1 MPTQR
6 IIIDEARLKQ
16 NVLAYLRSPAAEPVF
31 QELAIPFY
39 LCCIMAAV
47 LLCAGMCMLP
57 TVIWTLA
64 GVEML
69 WSLLK
74 LEPFKPAFE
83 NPRQKAESLVPL
95 IGHGIIIGPD
105 RSQQGMPKRFG
116 LVLGSF
122 QSLAQCP
129 PDWLAQNAKAFAQM
143 YLDRSGSIPRE
154 EEAIRALLADDHYRP
169 NRRRPVPEPQAQ
181 RCQLWLFDAELE
193 VEQGRETPFAT
204 VLFAFVADPGEKG
217 ELIQIPWS
225 VVQDAVAVLD

>member
-6 IIIDEARLKQ
+6 IIIDETRLKQ

-31 QELAIPFY
+31 QELAIPFF

-95 IGHGIIIGPD
+95 IGHGIIIGPN
-105 RSQQGMPKRFG
+105 QGMPKHFG

-122 QSLAQCP
+122 QSLTQCP
-129 PDWLAQNAKAFAQM
+129 PDWLAQNAKAFAKM
-143 YLDRSGSIPRE
+143 YLDRSGPIAPE
-154 EEAIRALLADDHYRP
+154 EEAIRALLADDNYRP
-169 NRRRPVPEPQAQ
+169 NRRRLVPEPQAQ

-193 VEQGRETPFAT
+193 IEQGRHTPFAT
-204 VLFAFVADPGEKG
+204 VLFAFVAEPGEKG
-217 ELIQIPWS
+217 ELIQIPWP
-225 VVQDAVAVLD
+225 VVHDAVTVLG